1 VHHVNGTKRK
11 MTTARKGIVPRI
23 VPIINEAAAAAA
35 GVTRIV
41 VQVAAVVVPG
51 EED

>member
-1 VHHVNGTKRK
+1 VNGTKRK
-11 MTTARKGIVPRI
+11 MTTARKGIVPHRI
-23 VPIINEAAAAAA
+23 VPIIHEAVAAGA

>member
-23 VPIINEAAAAAA
+23 VPNINEAAAAGAI
-35 GVTRIV
+35 RIV

>member
-1 VHHVNGTKRK
+1 
-11 MTTARKGIVPRI
+11 MTTARKGIVPHRI
-23 VPIINEAAAAAA
+23 VPMLIHEEAAAA

>member
-1 VHHVNGTKRK
+1 
-11 MTTARKGIVPRI
+11 MTTARKGIVPHRI
-23 VPIINEAAAAAA
+23 VPMLIHGEAAAAGA
-35 GVTRIV
+35 GATRIV